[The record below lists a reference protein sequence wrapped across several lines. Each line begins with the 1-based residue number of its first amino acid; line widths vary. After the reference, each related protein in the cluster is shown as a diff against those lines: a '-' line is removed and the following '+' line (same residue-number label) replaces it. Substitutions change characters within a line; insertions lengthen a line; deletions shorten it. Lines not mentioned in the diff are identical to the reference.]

1 MMIKFRTSCLVRFY
15 PILSQDTTRE
25 ERLVKE
31 GFTIF
36 PTFLHPKS
44 NGEIKLK
51 TTDPM
56 DQPLIDPNYFDHPY
70 DVKAMIKVAT
80 WKRHFK
86 NNDYHKE

>member
-1 MMIKFRTSCLVRFY
+1 MTTFLTFYLVRFY

-31 GFTIF
+31 GFSIY

-44 NGEIKLK
+44 IGEIKLK
-51 TTDPM
+51 TTNPM
-56 DQPLIDPNYFDHPY
+56 DQPMIDPNYFDHPY

-80 WKRHFK
+80 
-86 NNDYHKE
+86 